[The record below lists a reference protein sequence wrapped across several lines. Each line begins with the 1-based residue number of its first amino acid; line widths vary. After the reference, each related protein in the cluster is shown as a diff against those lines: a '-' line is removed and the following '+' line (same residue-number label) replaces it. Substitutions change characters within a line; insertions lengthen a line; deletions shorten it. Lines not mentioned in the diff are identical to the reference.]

1 VRDNSTASYLGEAQ
15 RNDKGPGNSLLTER
29 VDLREAIEHGVEAP
43 PELEPGIVLAGLT
56 HMIYGPSSSGKT
68 WILLYLI
75 VRLLEADRRVVYFDS
90 ENGKRIIAER
100 LSDLGV
106 DPAKLENLYYFP
118 FPSLHADEKGRER
131 YVDLL
136 GEVEPDLV
144 AFDATVNFLA
154 SCGLEENSNDD
165 FVKWSTHYTRPAR
178 ERNIAVLLLDHTPHE
193 GGHARGASRKRDEVD
208 VMWAAKCPV
217 PFDRE
222 TTETV
227 ILRREKDRE
236 GWLPKSVVFNIG
248 GTDEDGHIVCARTER
263 SVVEIEDDRG
273 LMASAHRMLDA
284 LREEFGARGARHG
297 QWFSAAKR
305 RGVAKT
311 TFNRTLKTLLSRDLV
326 RVVDGTYFPVPPPDG
341 GGDSGTSE
349 NGPRKAKTGWSH
361 VVPKRSHG
369 TSGTGADG
377 DGPTGPTPLEGGTSG
392 TSAETNPVSTSDG
405 IVSDDKRHSQVEP
418 ESERKNGREGK
429 VSAGEDHSD
438 SPAPSLAVV
447 EGGAS
452 PGRTMSV
459 VAPDVRLTDDEVSRI
474 KELRRQGMSPTIA
487 REEVLRRRRQRG
499 GGAA

>member
-1 VRDNSTASYLGEAQ
+1 MVSIHEPNAK

-100 LSDLGV
+100 LSELGV

-248 GTDEDGHIVCARTER
+248 GTDEHGHIVCARTER
-263 SVVEIEDDRG
+263 PVIEVEDDRG
-273 LMASAHRMLDA
+273 LTASARRVLDV
-284 LREEFGARGARHG
+284 LHEEFGANGAKYGKWLGAAEGRGIPKPTFDRARRALVSRHG
-297 QWFSAAKR
+297 
-305 RGVAKT
+305 
-311 TFNRTLKTLLSRDLV
+311 LV
-326 RVVDGTYFPVPPPDG
+326 RQVNDTYFPVSFPDG
-341 GGDSGTSE
+341 GGDGDTRE
-349 NGPRKAKTGWSH
+349 NGSRKPDSGWYHEVSDWYH
-361 VVPKRSHG
+361 D
-369 TSGTGADG
+369 TDDTGAEEDG
-377 DGPTGPTPLEGGTSG
+377 ITGITPLEGDTSD
-392 TSAETNPVSTSDG
+392 TSAETNSVSTSDG